1 MQNNLQVF
9 DYNGA
14 EIRTV
19 IIKGEPW
26 FVAKDLGDILGLSNI
41 RVEVSRLDDDEK
53 RVSQIVT
60 PSNGGYSN
68 VTVISESGLY
78 QLILRS
84 NKPEAKLFS
93 KWVRSEVL
101 PSIRKHG
108 AYMTPETI
116 EKTLSDPD
124 FIIRLATDLKN
135 ERAKR
140 QALEIKIEEDKPK
153 VIFADSV
160 ANSES
165 LMPIGN
171 LATILKQNGIN
182 TGRTRLFEWLRCN
195 GYLQRASNSERNT
208 PTQKAMEMGLLQLVE
223 HVIDTGYG
231 DSILRYTPKVT
242 PKGQQYFINL
252 FLDHPEFLEE

>member
-1 MQNNLQVF
+1 MNALQVF
-9 DYNGA
+9 NYNGND
-14 EIRTV
+14 IRITDDNGD
-19 IIKGEPW
+19 IW
-26 FVAKDLGDILGLSNI
+26 FVAKDVCDVLGLKNTSDATKTL
-41 RVEVSRLDDDEK
+41 EDDEK
-53 RVSQIVT
+53 GIEKIYT
-60 PSNGGYSN
+60 PGGMQDM
-68 VTVISESGLY
+68 TVISESGLY

-108 AYMTPETI
+108 AYMTAETI